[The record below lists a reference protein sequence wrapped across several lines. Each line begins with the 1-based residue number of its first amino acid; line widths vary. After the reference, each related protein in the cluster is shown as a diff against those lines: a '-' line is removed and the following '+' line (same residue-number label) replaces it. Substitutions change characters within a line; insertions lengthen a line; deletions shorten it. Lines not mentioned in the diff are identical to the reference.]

1 MASTSLLT
9 ANTPTDV
16 VDAKLTG
23 SSEARR
29 VGRIGLWALLIF
41 FGGFVLWAVWA
52 PLDEGVPGNGMVTLD
67 TKRKAVQHPTGG
79 IVREVLVR
87 EGERVQA
94 GQLLMRLDDTNARAD
109 YEAVR
114 QRYLGGR
121 ALQARLQAEK
131 TGAATISFHPDLQ
144 EAAADPLIEQQMR
157 NQEQLLQTRRSL
169 LQSDLQSI
177 EEGIAAQEGM
187 LQSYAR
193 TLENRRRQLALVD
206 EQLDHLRGLVSDGY
220 APRNTQLELERTAAD
235 IRSAIADLE
244 GNTVRAQ
251 RSIAESR
258 QRALSRQRDMRREV
272 ETQLADVD
280 SEVLSNEKRLVAV
293 SEELARTEIRSP
305 AEGQVVGLAVQSVGA
320 VVQPG
325 QKLMD
330 IVPDDEDL
338 LLEAQ
343 VAPHLIDRVH
353 AGLPVDVRFNTF
365 AHSPQLMV
373 DGEVISVSGDLLTDQ
388 HSGVTYYLARVRL
401 TPHGIRQLEGRR
413 LQPGM
418 PVQVVFRTGERSM
431 LTYLINPLIKRMS
444 SSLKEE

>member
-1 MASTSLLT
+1 MASTSLPT
-9 ANTPTDV
+9 ITTPTDV

-41 FGGFVLWAVWA
+41 FGGFLLWAVLA

-67 TKRKAVQHPTGG
+67 TKRKAVQHLTGG

-87 EGERVQA
+87 EGERVSA
-94 GQLLMRLDDTNARAD
+94 GQLLMRLDDTRARAD

-114 QRYLGGR
+114 QRYLSGR

-131 TGAATISFHPDLQ
+131 TGAAAIRFHPDLQ
-144 EAAADPLIEQQMR
+144 QAASDPLIEQQMR

-177 EEGIAAQEGM
+177 AESIAAQEGM

-193 TLENRRRQLALVD
+193 TLENRRGQLVLIN
-206 EQLDHLRGLVSDGY
+206 EELDHLRGLVRDGY
-220 APRNTQLELERTAAD
+220 APRNNQLELERSAAD
-235 IRSAIADLE
+235 VRSAIADLE

-251 RSIAESR
+251 RSIGELR

-280 SEVLSNEKRLVAV
+280 SEVLSNEKKLVAV
-293 SEELARTEIRSP
+293 AEDLARTEIRAP
-305 AEGQVVGLAVQSVGA
+305 AEGQVVGLVVQTVGG

-365 AHSPQLMV
+365 AHSPHLMV

-418 PVQVVFRTGERSM
+418 PVQVVFLTGERSM
-431 LTYLINPLIKRMS
+431 LTYLVNPLIKRMS

>member
-144 EAAADPLIEQQMR
+144 EAATDPLIEQQMR

-193 TLENRRRQLALVD
+193 TLEHRRRQLALVD

>member
-131 TGAATISFHPDLQ
+131 AGAATISFHPDLQ

-193 TLENRRRQLALVD
+193 TLEHRRRQLALVD

>member
-1 MASTSLLT
+1 MPIKIPDQLPA
-9 ANTPTDV
+9 
-16 VDAKLTG
+16 
-23 SSEARR
+23 
-29 VGRIGLWALLIF
+29 
-41 FGGFVLWAVWA
+41 
-52 PLDEGVPGNGMVTLD
+52 
-67 TKRKAVQHPTGG
+67 
-79 IVREVLVR
+79 REVLVR

-131 TGAATISFHPDLQ
+131 AGAATISFHPDLQ

-193 TLENRRRQLALVD
+193 TLEHRRRQLALVD